1 MDREDADVLTGVDN
15 GSWRTWTRRPAA
27 ALRGLVR
34 SYHGFVVDS
43 GLPTTDRVLP
53 SPTATLILS
62 FGDRLRLQ
70 AAPGTNH
77 RDGSYVSFFAGLDDR
92 PGVIAHDGHQA
103 GVQLDLD
110 PLGAALLL
118 GTPVGGLARDVV
130 GLDALLG
137 RDADRL
143 ADRLADAPDWPGR
156 FALLDAVLTARIDE
170 RRVPPPEIRYA
181 WRRIRHSGG
190 RVRVDEL
197 AAETGWS
204 RRHLTERFRCELGL
218 TPKTAARVARFDRA
232 RWLLVTG
239 PRTTLTDLALRCGF
253 YDHAHMDREFRVL
266 AGCPPAELAK
276 LPFVQDP

>member
-1 MDREDADVLTGVDN
+1 MDGDGADVPAGVDN

-27 ALRGLVR
+27 ALRGIVR

-43 GLPTTDRVLP
+43 GVPSTDRVLP
-53 SPTATLILS
+53 APTVTVILS
-62 FGDRLRLQ
+62 FGDRLRLE
-70 AAPGTNH
+70 ASPGSNH
-77 RDGSYVSFFAGLDDR
+77 RDGSFVSFFAGLDDR

-118 GTPVGGLARDVV
+118 GAPVGGLARDVV
-130 GLDALLG
+130 ALDALLG
-137 RDADRL
+137 PDATRLTDRL
-143 ADRLADAPDWPGR
+143 AEVPDWPAR
-156 FALLDAVLTARIDE
+156 FALLDTVLTAGLDQ
-170 RRVPPPEIRYA
+170 RRAPAPEIRHA

-204 RRHLTERFRCELGL
+204 RRHLSERFRRELGL

-232 RWLLVTG
+232 RWLLLTG
-239 PRTTLTDLALRCGF
+239 PRTTLTDLAVRCGF
-253 YDHAHMDREFRVL
+253 YDHAHMAREFRVL

>member
-1 MDREDADVLTGVDN
+1 MDEDAEVSVGVRD
-15 GSWRTWTRRPAA
+15 GPWRTWIRRPAP
-27 ALRGLVR
+27 ALRGVVR
-34 SYHGFVVDS
+34 SYHGFAVDS

-53 SPTATLILS
+53 APTVTLVLS
-62 FGDRLRLQ
+62 FGDRLHLR
-70 AAPGTNH
+70 AAPGSNH
-77 RDGSYVSFFAGLDDR
+77 RDGSYVSFVAGLDDR

-118 GTPVGGLARDVV
+118 GAPVGRLARDVV

-137 RDADRL
+137 RDAGRL
-143 ADRLADAPDWPGR
+143 AERLAEAQDWPTR
-156 FALLDAVLTARIDE
+156 FALLDTAATTVIDE
-170 RRVPPPEIRYA
+170 RHTPAPEIRYA
-181 WRRIRHSGG
+181 WRQIRHSGG

-197 AAETGWS
+197 ATETGWS

-232 RWLLVTG
+232 RWLLGTD
-239 PRTTLTDLALRCGF
+239 RHTTLADVAARCGF

-266 AGCPPAELAK
+266 AGGPPTELAE
-276 LPFVQDP
+276 LPFVQDG

>member
-1 MDREDADVLTGVDN
+1 MDGDAAVSVDVRDGP
-15 GSWRTWTRRPAA
+15 WHTWTRRPAP

-34 SYHGFVVDS
+34 SYHGFAVES

-53 SPTATLILS
+53 APTVTLILS
-62 FGDRLRLQ
+62 FGDRLHLR
-70 AAPGTNH
+70 ATPGSNH
-77 RDGSYVSFFAGLDDR
+77 RDGSYVSFVAGLDDR

-118 GTPVGGLARDVV
+118 GMPVGPLARDVV
-130 GLDALLG
+130 GLDAVLG
-137 RDADRL
+137 RHAAGLAQRL
-143 ADRLADAPDWPGR
+143 AEAPDWPAR
-156 FALLDAVLTARIDE
+156 FALLDAALTSRIDD
-170 RRVPPPEIRYA
+170 RHTPSPEVRYA
-181 WRRIRHSGG
+181 WCRIRDSGG

-197 AAETGWS
+197 AADTGWS
-204 RRHLTERFRCELGL
+204 RRHLADRFRCELGL
-218 TPKTAARVARFDRA
+218 SPKTAARVARFDRA

-239 PRTTLTDLALRCGF
+239 PRTTLTDLALHCGF

-266 AGCPPAELAK
+266 AGCSPTELAQ

>member
-1 MDREDADVLTGVDN
+1 MDRDEARAPAGVDN
-15 GSWRTWTRRPAA
+15 GPWRTWTRRPADS
-27 ALRGLVR
+27 LRGIVR

-53 SPTATLILS
+53 APTVTVILS

-70 AAPGTNH
+70 AVPGSNH
-77 RDGSYVSFFAGLDDR
+77 HDGSYVSFAAGLDDR

-118 GTPVGGLARDVV
+118 GAPVGGLARDVV

-137 RDADRL
+137 RDAGRLGERL
-143 ADRLADAPDWPGR
+143 AEAADWPTR
-156 FALLDAVLTARIDE
+156 FALLDTALTGRLDE
-170 RRVPPPEIRYA
+170 RRRQAPEIRHA
-181 WRRIRHSGG
+181 WRRIRRTGG

-204 RRHLTERFRCELGL
+204 RRHLTERFRGEVGL

-232 RWLLVTG
+232 RSLLVTG

-266 AGCPPAELAK
+266 AGCPPAVLAK

>member
-1 MDREDADVLTGVDN
+1 MDRADAELPAAVDN
-15 GSWRTWTRRPAA
+15 GSWRTWTRSPAA
-27 ALRGLVR
+27 ALRGIVR

-43 GLPTTDRVLP
+43 GLPATDRVLP
-53 SPTATLILS
+53 APTVTLILS
-62 FGDRLRLQ
+62 FGDRLRLR
-70 AAPGTNH
+70 ATPGSNH
-77 RDGSYVSFFAGLDDR
+77 RDGSYLSFVAGLDDL

-118 GTPVGGLARDVV
+118 GAPVGGLARDVV

-137 RDADRL
+137 RDAARL
-143 ADRLADAPDWPGR
+143 ADRLAEAPDWRTR
-156 FALLDAVLTARIDE
+156 FAVLDTALVDRIDE
-170 RRVPPPEIRYA
+170 RRTAAPEIRHA
-181 WRRIRHSGG
+181 WRRIRRSGG

-239 PRTTLTDLALRCGF
+239 PRTTLTDLAVRCGF